1 MPYPWRVADNT
12 SRNANFAWLGAPR
25 YLSDVPR
32 EPWNHSRK
40 FWHESH
46 LGTAHRGRSAGR
58 RDLVGKRSLSS
69 NEYRSNWI
77 HFLRLREN
85 PWIRDHQI
93 QKTIL
98 YPAAGMITMVVEAFN
113 QLVADRENLAGFYLT
128 SFVIERPMVV
138 PESDHGLE
146 VSMNLTT
153 LHADNLEHSFDIL
166 SKNVNGQWQRNAS
179 GRIQLRRKSDVG
191 TSEFAQYGSRWSSL
205 KGRDKT
211 IMHPSQLY
219 AALEDKGLGYGPMFR
234 NIKSVRLTSGDTE
247 ESRACVS
254 TIRVPGTKAK
264 MPKGFECPHLIHP
277 TTLDSMIQTLFA
289 VKPTSMIPTGIDK
302 IWISAELVGKAGVD
316 FEGYSTGAEEGTSG
330 ALGTIAMTS
339 DTWEVPSVVMDGAR
353 FTKLAALPVEEGGFI
368 PFRRNLTSEI
378 SWQEDIT
385 EANPEEL
392 EKFLSLLTHK
402 YPALST
408 LQVEVDI
415 SLTERVLGILH
426 PRLKERCHLS
436 RYTICDDKD
445 GTDTL
450 EKVQALFRDSPVL
463 GCVEARK
470 YNPGFGEAFPE
481 YNLIIANCT
490 SEMLKDL
497 RGRLLPGGFILELS
511 SKVQPSTPEESPK
524 LLLGNEPYDSKN
536 VERTG
541 IVHYSPLGLQF
552 WLRQKGPDHQWISC
566 HEVSF
571 LVPDTPS
578 TLLQL
583 MTSSLRN
590 VFQKKG
596 IRAVTLKLSALIQL
610 ASGEADELKGQTT
623 KPADIFGMPCVSFLS
638 AEGGNEFVF
647 NWDQSEFD
655 AFKYLVKNTKSI
667 LWLTRNV
674 YMPPSNPRA
683 SLITGLAR
691 TLMSED
697 PGKKIVTLDLGGE
710 ELSVSW
716 PYTCLKVFG
725 KTFLADQVLEPRDVE
740 YAEAGGSLLI
750 PRLWP
755 LRNMNAVLEGVGS
768 EDTQEVPFTDTG
780 RLKLML
786 KRPGKTDD
794 SRCWES
800 LGVFEGELGPKE
812 VEVQFVSA
820 PLLEED
826 YETALGHTTLTSLG
840 LDICGRVRKVGDDVH
855 DLNEGDVVV
864 GIALDGSFQNIIRL
878 DRGLVSR
885 VPRNDVGLGSRFIL
899 SCYLAAWYALHYT
912 MQHESQRK
920 VFGGKKRSVLVH
932 DAASAHGQAAIILAQ
947 AAEFEVYATTCHD
960 DTKMALRE
968 LGIPGNHII
977 PIGALPYWDGRADI
991 TYDPTGTLF
1000 SQSAH
1005 LTTHGKWPL
1014 PPPGPLLTP
1023 PFLNYEGD
1031 DQS

>member
-1 MPYPWRVADNT
+1 
-12 SRNANFAWLGAPR
+12 
-25 YLSDVPR
+25 
-32 EPWNHSRK
+32 
-40 FWHESH
+40 
-46 LGTAHRGRSAGR
+46 
-58 RDLVGKRSLSS
+58 
-69 NEYRSNWI
+69 
-77 HFLRLREN
+77 
-85 PWIRDHQI
+85 
-93 QKTIL
+93 
-98 YPAAGMITMVVEAFN
+98 MITMVVEAFN
-113 QLVADRENLAGFYLT
+113 QLVADRKNLAGFYLT

-146 VSMNLTT
+146 VSLILTT
-153 LHADNLEHSFDIL
+153 LHADNLGHAFDIL
-166 SKNVNGQWQRNAS
+166 SKNLNGQWQKNAS
-179 GRIQLRRKSDVG
+179 GRIKLRKKSDVG
-191 TSEFAQYGSRWSSL
+191 TFEFAQYGSRWSSL
-205 KGRDKT
+205 KGRDKIT
-211 IMHPSQLY
+211 MHPSQLY

-234 NIKSVRLTSGDTE
+234 NIKSVKLTSGDTE

-254 TIRVPGTKAK
+254 TIRVPDTKAK
-264 MPKGFECPHLIHP
+264 MPKGFEYPHLIHP
-277 TTLDSMIQTLFA
+277 TTLDSMLQTLFA

-302 IWISAELVGKAGVD
+302 IWISAELVGKPGVD
-316 FEGYSTGAEEGTSG
+316 FEGYSTGAAEGTSG
-330 ALGTIAMTS
+330 ALGTVAMTS
-339 DTWEVPSVVMDGAR
+339 GTWEVPSIVMDGAR
-353 FTKLAALPVEEGGFI
+353 FTRLAALPVEEGGFI

-385 EANPEEL
+385 DANPEEL
-392 EKFLSLLTHK
+392 EKFLLLLAHK
-402 YPALST
+402 NPALSI
-408 LQVEVDI
+408 LLVEIDI
-415 SLTERVLGILH
+415 PLTEKVLGILH

-450 EKVQALFRDSPVL
+450 EKVQALFGGSPIL

-470 YNPGFGEAFPE
+470 YNLGSGETFPE

-490 SEMLKDL
+490 SEVLKDL
-497 RGRLLPGGFILELS
+497 RGRLLPGGFILELFC
-511 SKVQPSTPEESPK
+511 KGKTSTREERPK
-524 LLLGNEPYDSKN
+524 LLLENEPYDSKN

-541 IVHYSPLGLQF
+541 IVHYSPLDLQF
-552 WLRQKGPDHQWISC
+552 WLHQQGPDNQWMSC
-566 HEVSF
+566 REVAF

-583 MTSSLRN
+583 MTSSLHDA
-590 VFQKKG
+590 FQKKG
-596 IRAVTLKLSALIQL
+596 IKAVTLKLTALIQL
-610 ASGEADELKGQTT
+610 ASEKAGELKGQTT
-623 KPADIFGMPCVSFLS
+623 KSAGIGGLPCVSFLS
-638 AEGGNEFVF
+638 AGERNDFVF

-674 YMPPSNPRA
+674 YISPSNPQA

-716 PYTCLKVFG
+716 AYACLEVFG
-725 KTFLADQVLEPRDVE
+725 RTFLADQVLEPRDVE
-740 YAEAGGSLLI
+740 YAEAGGRLFI
-750 PRLWP
+750 PRLRP
-755 LRNMNAVLEGVGS
+755 LRIMNAVLEGVDS
-768 EDTQEVPFTDTG
+768 EDTQEVPFSDTD

-786 KRPGKTDD
+786 KRLGKTDD
-794 SRCWES
+794 SRCWET

-812 VEVQFVSA
+812 VEVHFVSA

-826 YETALGHTTLTSLG
+826 YETAVGHTTLTSLG

-885 VPRNDVGLGSRFIL
+885 VPRNDIGLGSKFIL
-899 SCYLAAWYALHYT
+899 SCYLAAWYALHST
-912 MQHESQRK
+912 MQHASQHK

-932 DAASAHGQAAIILAQ
+932 DAASAHGQAAIILAL

-960 DTKMALRE
+960 DTRMALRE

-977 PIGALPYWDGRADI
+977 PIGALPYWDGKVDV

-1005 LTTHGKWPL
+1005 LTTHGK
-1014 PPPGPLLTP
+1014 
-1023 PFLNYEGD
+1023 
-1031 DQS
+1031 